1 VSRVHHRHLGLNNT
15 RLLKLELSLSVAVG
29 FLIVTI
35 LPLTSPYNKVIL
47 QYMKNIQ
54 KFQTISR
61 EVRPLPFHTWGGEK
75 WEVADTLGNDLQF
88 FVHLT
93 DALMYAEG
101 VDTLDDLSRE
111 SRQYWNMVA
120 MS

>member
-1 VSRVHHRHLGLNNT
+1 M
-15 RLLKLELSLSVAVG
+15 
-29 FLIVTI
+29 
-35 LPLTSPYNKVIL
+35 TSSYNKVIL

-54 KFQTISR
+54 TFQTISR
-61 EVRPLPFHTWGGEK
+61 EVRPLPFHTWHGEK